1 MRYAVLVGL
10 FLAGIGAIER
20 ASAEE
25 TGPRFVPNVIP
36 RFEPTV
42 PSQADVPPL
51 CITVDGV
58 DIDLDELLSE
68 YQNAWT
74 WPKTDGSHGG
84 EDEESIR
91 HHLSDPKHSVQGI
104 EALDFETLKKV
115 HAVLHER
122 EERAKEAAAKTV
134 KPVVKSLPVLLPQA
148 SSSCPNGVCPIP
160 QRNYYVLPRGRREAR
175 RR

>member
-1 MRYAVLVGL
+1 MRYVVLVGL
-10 FLAGIGAIER
+10 FLAGTWGV
-20 ASAEE
+20 AEE

-36 RFEPTV
+36 RFESTV

-84 EDEESIR
+84 DDEESIR
-91 HHLSDPKHSVQGI
+91 HHLSDPRHGVQGI
-104 EALDFETLKKV
+104 DALDFETLKKV

-122 EERAKEAAAKTV
+122 EERAKEAATKATKP
-134 KPVVKSLPVLLPQA
+134 PVVKSLPVILPQA
-148 SSSCPNGVCPIP
+148 SSNCPNGVCPVP
-160 QRNYYVLPRGRREAR
+160 QRQVYYTPAQQRRATR